1 MPTSVVEFTVLTV
14 DCTSCQSDDD
24 LRARCRQ
31 ALSETLGKLSADTA
45 ILRVTLTGATS
56 RHWHIRRDAEAWT
69 QTIQDIALE
78 TGRLWVEKIT
88 LHITPESDAPDTST
102 TGELQNLM
110 AQIADED
117 GFAATLQA
125 EVDAMLN
132 DLPPALRPDFV
143 PDADAAAAL
152 ARELT
157 QSGSADILARMKGA
171 SD

>member
-1 MPTSVVEFTVLTV
+1 
-14 DCTSCQSDDD
+14 
-24 LRARCRQ
+24 
-31 ALSETLGKLSADTA
+31 
-45 ILRVTLTGATS
+45 
-56 RHWHIRRDAEAWT
+56 
-69 QTIQDIALE
+69 
-78 TGRLWVEKIT
+78 
-88 LHITPESDAPDTST
+88 
-102 TGELQNLM
+102 M